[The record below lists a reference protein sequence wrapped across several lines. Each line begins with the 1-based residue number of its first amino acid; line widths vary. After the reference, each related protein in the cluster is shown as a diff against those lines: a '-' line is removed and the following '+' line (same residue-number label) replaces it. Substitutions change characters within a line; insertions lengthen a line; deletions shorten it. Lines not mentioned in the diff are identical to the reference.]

1 MLCKHGKGGVRLAG
15 LALRSEGTKSDPHG
29 QPAALLTNIGLGNI
43 KLATL
48 AYLSKAKVFK
58 LFFSSAINNNKQLLK
73 ASQCLSRP
81 CLSSLAGKAGAYPSE
96 ALERLGRHRV
106 DQIY

>member
-15 LALRSEGTKSDPHG
+15 LALRSEATKSAPHG
-29 QPAALLTNIGLGNI
+29 QPAALPTNIGLGLI

-48 AYLSKAKVFK
+48 AYLSEAKVFK
-58 LFFSSAINNNKQLLK
+58 LFFSSAINKQLLK

-81 CLSSLAGKAGAYPSE
+81 CRSSLAGKAGAYPSE
-96 ALERLGRHRV
+96 ALERLGSR
-106 DQIY
+106 QAQS